1 MPDRQYVRPQK
12 ILCTQDYSYIG
23 FHLVNEFNDR
33 FSQESSVEV
42 FHDLGETELDVIGK
56 QFNIFLKQC
65 GYVRYNDNIFMED
78 ITDEEYEALADFLD
92 ELREEKKSCV
102 SE

>member
-1 MPDRQYVRPQK
+1 MDK
-12 ILCTQDYSYIG
+12 DNKLTIG
-23 FHLVNEFNDR
+23 SHLVNEFNDR

>member
-1 MPDRQYVRPQK
+1 
-12 ILCTQDYSYIG
+12 
-23 FHLVNEFNDR
+23 
-33 FSQESSVEV
+33 
-42 FHDLGETELDVIGK
+42 
-56 QFNIFLKQC
+56 
-65 GYVRYNDNIFMED
+65 MED

>member
-1 MPDRQYVRPQK
+1 MDK
-12 ILCTQDYSYIG
+12 DNKLTIG

-42 FHDLGETELDVIGK
+42 FSDLGETELDVIGK
-56 QFNIFLKQC
+56 QFNIFL
-65 GYVRYNDNIFMED
+65 FMED
-78 ITDEEYEALADFLD
+78 ITDEEYEALSDFLD

-102 SE
+102 SQ

>member
-1 MPDRQYVRPQK
+1 MDK
-12 ILCTQDYSYIG
+12 DNKLTIG
-23 FHLVNEFNDR
+23 FHLVHEFNDR

-42 FHDLGETELDVIGK
+42 FSDLGETELDVIGK

-78 ITDEEYEALADFLD
+78 ITDEEYEALSDFLD

-102 SE
+102 SQ